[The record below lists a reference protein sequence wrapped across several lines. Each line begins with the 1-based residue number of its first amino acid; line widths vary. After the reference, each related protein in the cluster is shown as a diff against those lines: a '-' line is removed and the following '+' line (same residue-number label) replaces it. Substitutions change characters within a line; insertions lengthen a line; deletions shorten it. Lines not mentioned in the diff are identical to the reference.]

1 MPGEAEI
8 LALFSA
14 SYMRIEVMD
23 NCPTMTL
30 DFVTSACVFNIVEMR
45 IFIVCPENIVAIG
58 RV

>member
-1 MPGEAEI
+1 
-8 LALFSA
+8 
-14 SYMRIEVMD
+14 MD

-30 DFVTSACVFNIVEMR
+30 DFVTSACVFNIVETR